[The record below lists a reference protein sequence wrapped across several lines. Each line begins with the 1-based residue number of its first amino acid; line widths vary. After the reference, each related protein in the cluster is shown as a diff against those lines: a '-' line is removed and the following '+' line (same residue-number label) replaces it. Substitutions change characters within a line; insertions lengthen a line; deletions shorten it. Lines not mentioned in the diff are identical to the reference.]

1 MGDPTASQ
9 RCPRCRRRVCP
20 LQPNLRPNPALR
32 EQPWNLASCSFTPE
46 KSLCHLDDYHSKQYH
61 YRSTHHHSFHG
72 NCISDISLPFDINVL
87 TTSSSAAL
95 GFGLGFFVS
104 DGGGREV
111 STQHSLSPLLRKRLV
126 NLLLDGLH
134 LRFLLL
140 GDSKL

>member
-1 MGDPTASQ
+1 MIITQNNIITVLLTIIHFMVTA
-9 RCPRCRRRVCP
+9 
-20 LQPNLRPNPALR
+20 
-32 EQPWNLASCSFTPE
+32 F
-46 KSLCHLDDYHSKQYH
+46 
-61 YRSTHHHSFHG
+61 
-72 NCISDISLPFDINVL
+72 SDISLPFDINVL

-111 STQHSLSPLLRKRLV
+111 STQHSLSPLLRKRLI